1 MVTSGRGKVAKY
13 QDRVM
18 GLRVQTTMYK
28 RDEQQGYI
36 VLQSSYSHYFAI
48 TFSGVPSI
56 NY

>member
-1 MVTSGRGKVAKY
+1 MVTSGRGKETKD

-18 GLRVQTTMYK
+18 GLRVQTAMYK
-28 RDEQQGYI
+28 TDEQQGYI
-36 VLQSSYSHYFAI
+36 VLQSSYSHYFVI